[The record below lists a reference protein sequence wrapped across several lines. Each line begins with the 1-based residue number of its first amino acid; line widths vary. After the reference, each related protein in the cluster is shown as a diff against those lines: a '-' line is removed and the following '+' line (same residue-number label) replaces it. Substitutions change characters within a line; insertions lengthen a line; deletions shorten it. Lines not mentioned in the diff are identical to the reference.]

1 MLSRQASRLSTKNA
15 SVSGRLEAVNFGRD
29 DSPQP
34 SQSTKWMPAWVG
46 VGALVGVKVRV
57 RVGVG
62 VRVGV
67 RGRVR
72 A

>member
-15 SVSGRLEAVNFGRD
+15 SVSSRLEAVNFGRD
-29 DSPQP
+29 ERPQP